1 MKYRYNVLEKVRKV
15 EEKNGIN
22 YAKTDGKL
30 YKTIN
35 VLHILAWVYT
45 LGINILFLLGNLV
58 LMSSNESLE
67 INKAPF
73 VTVLTATVLLIVARV
88 IMRFK
93 NQVWA
98 NIASGALNLIICP
111 VLAFTFAN
119 LMEDS
124 LGLWGLNFSFYW
136 RHAIPLAL
144 IIIFGVWLTIIALRA
159 NIKTDKQYKKTL
171 ENIYNQFKNQNF
183 SEEQWED
190 YLKNYEV

>member
-1 MKYRYNVLEKVRKV
+1 MKYQYNVLEKVRKV

-45 LGINILFLLGNLV
+45 LGINILFMLGNLL
-58 LMSSNESLE
+58 LMSSSEDLE
-67 INKAPF
+67 INKAPI
-73 VTVLTATVLLIVARV
+73 VTVLTATVLLIGARV

-98 NIASGALNLIICP
+98 NITSGALNLIICSF
-111 VLAFTFAN
+111 LGLTFAN
-119 LMEDS
+119 LMEDG

-144 IIIFGVWLTIIALRA
+144 IIIFSIWLMIIALRA
-159 NIKTDKQYKKTL
+159 NIKTSKQYKKTL
-171 ENIYNQFKNQNF
+171 ENIYNQFNDQNL